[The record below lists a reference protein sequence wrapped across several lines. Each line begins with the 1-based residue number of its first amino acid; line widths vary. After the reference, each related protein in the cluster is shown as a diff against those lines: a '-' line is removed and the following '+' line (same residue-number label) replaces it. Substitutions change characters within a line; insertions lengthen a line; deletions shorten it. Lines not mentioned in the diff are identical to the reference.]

1 MIKTDLPSLM
11 ILQPI
16 SCFHE
21 LATDL
26 SHFLKKSSQFLLKLT
41 QNINTIQCLK
51 YCEEGKEMFQFSVH
65 CAEFGTPI

>member
-1 MIKTDLPSLM
+1 M

-26 SHFLKKSSQFLLKLT
+26 SHFLQKSSQFLFKLT
-41 QNINTIQCLK
+41 QNILK
-51 YCEEGKEMFQFSVH
+51 HNSVLLKIRKKDCEEGKEMFQFLVH